1 MADAPIS
8 NANALMMAMMEPPA
22 SMEDEFNDW
31 YDYEHLPER
40 NAVPGFVAGHR
51 WRCLHGHPKWLAT
64 YFLSHVGVLHEP
76 AYVKVGYDNASPW
89 TKRVTSRTIGRLR
102 VVGERVGTAPRT
114 AFDPAVTGRLLAA
127 RYPVD
132 QAGEAAL
139 ITALEAAGA
148 AMEEKPGLRL
158 FRGVEASAGN
168 VWMLAGFTGAVSMGR
183 LTRHFGVVSGIGAA
197 HFNVYMPHWK
207 TQG

>member
-1 MADAPIS
+1 MS
-8 NANALMMAMMEPPA
+8 EANALMMAMMEPPA

-64 YFLSHVGVLHEP
+64 YFLSHAGVLHEP

-102 VVGERVGTAPRT
+102 VVGERIGAAPRT

-127 RYPVD
+127 RYPVAD
-132 QAGEAAL
+132 AAAETRVLVALEEAA
-139 ITALEAAGA
+139 AS
-148 AMEEKPGLRL
+148 MEEKPDLRI
-158 FRGVEASAGN
+158 FRGVEASNGN
-168 VWMLAGFTGAVSMGR
+168 VWVLAGFSGAISMGR
-183 LTRHFGVVSGIGAA
+183 LTRHFGYVAGIGAA
-197 HFNVYMPHWK
+197 HFNLYMPHWK
-207 TQG
+207 VEG